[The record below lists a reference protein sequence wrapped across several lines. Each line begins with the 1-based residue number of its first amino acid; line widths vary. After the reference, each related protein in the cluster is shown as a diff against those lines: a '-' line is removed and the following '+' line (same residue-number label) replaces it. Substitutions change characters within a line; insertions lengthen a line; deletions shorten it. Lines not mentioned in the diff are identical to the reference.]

1 MTARTRQR
9 LVALAERLDE
19 LARHSMRLWLDAGLD
34 PLGGAHGFLDRSF
47 RPRLD
52 EDDAP
57 QGPSGEVR
65 GDQSL
70 VQQAR
75 HLYAYS
81 LYAERRPGEARA
93 VEFAHALHAHL
104 VDAFERDGAFLHIRA
119 RDGRARS
126 QTIELYAQGFG
137 IFALATY
144 GRVFGVAEPALR
156 ALRHFEAL
164 DARLH
169 DPEQGGYDQR
179 NDGAWLTFVSAPTGA
194 AKCTNTHIHTLE
206 ALSALGRA
214 LPSATLVRERLL
226 ELVTLLATRL
236 PQQSGY
242 LPLFFDTAWRPV
254 GPERVS
260 YGHDVET
267 AWLLLDALDVLQAHG
282 QVPSDLA
289 LSVRGAAQAM
299 VRHALRTGW
308 DPAGGFFDHGTPEG
322 VSSPSSA
329 LGRDKVWWA
338 QAEALPGLY
347 RCFRLSADETLVTRL
362 EMVAEFLAARSWD
375 EQFGGYYWSV
385 DSSGRPLLP
394 PLGRGD
400 HKGEF
405 WKTPYHDVRAC
416 VLTVDW
422 IREDA

>member
-1 MTARTRQR
+1 MTASTRQR
-9 LVALAERLDE
+9 LVALAVRLDE
-19 LARHSMRLWLDAGLD
+19 LARRSMRLWLDAGLD

-47 RPRLD
+47 RPLLD

-57 QGPSGEVR
+57 RGPSGEVR

-75 HLYAYS
+75 HLYAHS
-81 LYAERRPGEARA
+81 LYAERRPEETRA
-93 VEFAHALHAHL
+93 VEFAHALYAHL
-104 VDAFERDGAFLHIRA
+104 LAAFETEGAFIHVRS
-119 RDGRARS
+119 RDGRVRS
-126 QTIELYAQGFG
+126 QAVELYAQGFG

-144 GRVFGVAEPALR
+144 GRVFGVKESVLR
-156 ALRHFEAL
+156 GLRHFEAL

-169 DPEQGGYDQR
+169 DDDQGGYDQR
-179 NDGAWLTFVSAPTGA
+179 HDGSWLRFVSAPPGA

-206 ALSALGRA
+206 ALTAHSRA
-214 LPSATLVRERLL
+214 LPSAALVRQRLL
-226 ELVTLLATRL
+226 ELTSLIATRL
-236 PQQSGY
+236 PQESGY
-242 LPLFFDTAWRPV
+242 LPLFFDAAWRPV

-267 AWLLLDALDVLQAHG
+267 AWLLLDALDVLQASG
-282 QVPSDLA
+282 DVPSGLVA
-289 LSVRGAAQAM
+289 SARSAAQSM

-308 DPAGGFFDHGTPEG
+308 DPAGGFFDHGIPEG
-322 VSSPSSA
+322 ASKPSAA

-347 RCFRLSADETLVTRL
+347 RTFRLSGDDSLVTRL
-362 EMVAEFLAARSWD
+362 EMVADFLSERSWD
-375 EQFGGYYWSV
+375 QEYGGYFWSV
-385 DSSGRPLLP
+385 DSLGQ

-400 HKGEF
+400 HKGEL

-416 VLTVDW
+416 VLTADW